1 MTNEII
7 QERKGQKTISLAKMN
22 YGNSM
27 PSWKVKAIEQ
37 TGATKSKTQLVA
49 LAMTD
54 SIRKTDPVIA
64 RRELLALIPLV
75 AKEYGARYDIGKN
88 VVIEAVRII
97 LMKFSFLG
105 FGEIREAYREW
116 TTGEIEVKGGQM
128 WGGEFTVAQMTFVL
142 SAYCNNRKK
151 IAAELDK
158 QKTLAEEEAEEEARK
173 EAANA
178 KFEIDFP
185 RLIEEGKE
193 KYTHWQ
199 QVPEFWFKAAWK
211 RKLIIFELGEADSI
225 RVEAERIAAL
235 EMAAELRESKSFSSK
250 IANRTKTPQAIGETS
265 KEWMDRNPKQEAKVK
280 RIARKISV
288 FRKLIEPFQEK

>member
-7 QERKGQKTISLAKMN
+7 QGRKGQTITSLAKTN
-22 YGNSM
+22 YGNLM
-27 PSWKVKAIEQ
+27 PNWKVKAIEQ
-37 TGATKSKTQLVA
+37 TGATRGKVKLVA
-49 LAMTD
+49 LAMTH
-54 SIRKTDPVIA
+54 SIRKTDPTTA

-142 SAYCNNRKK
+142 AAYCKNRKYL
-151 IAAELDK
+151 AAELDK
-158 QKTLAEEEAEEEARK
+158 QKALAAEEAAEEARK

-185 RLIEEGKE
+185 QLIEAGKE
-193 KYTHWQ
+193 KYNHWQ

-211 RKLIIFELGEADSI
+211 RGLIKFGPGEADSI
-225 RVEAERIAAL
+225 RAEAERIA
-235 EMAAELRESKSFSSK
+235 EIERSAELRKSKSFS
-250 IANRTKTPQAIGETS
+250 ARVENRARKPQAVGETS
-265 KEWMDRNPKQEAKVK
+265 KEWMNRNPKQEAKVK
-280 RIARKISV
+280 RIARKLSV
-288 FRKLIEPFQEK
+288 YRKLIELQEK